1 MAEVTEPGGDGGAG
15 TVEVRPLYDLD
26 VEELAGK
33 IGQKFEGALETLTAA
48 ADSPKFQ
55 AQEKEIGELRERI
68 RQIEN
73 TPAAAEQFAAMGG
86 GNPIEN
92 AWAAGKHDWEA
103 VKKQASGNGVY
114 VAELD
119 IDPRA
124 LFAATVTTA
133 TGVTG
138 LPERVGYD
146 FSTLGRI
153 GLTQMLPTFPTG
165 TTSVRFQRETIA
177 TTNRPGPTAEA
188 AASPEANIAYA
199 DQDRPI
205 EHIRGLVPI
214 TEQELDDQ
222 PFMESLI
229 SGRMGDLVQAN
240 LENQALQGSGTTPNL
255 TGINGTSSV
264 QTATAAY
271 NATAR
276 TRVVNFLTALGV
288 VAGLIETNTD
298 IGTADIWVMPSSHFW
313 IMAAATDASAR
324 PIFPDMATTGQPD
337 LFGIAIARSGG
348 QHAARQTVVSRAH
361 IELRVNRGLTV
372 EIGLNGTDFSTYQRS
387 VRAGIRAALVVRR
400 PQAMGLITAANS

>member
-1 MAEVTEPGGDGGAG
+1 MPEDAKPEG

-146 FSTLGRI
+146 F
-153 GLTQMLPTFPTG
+153 
-165 TTSVRFQRETIA
+165 
-177 TTNRPGPTAEA
+177 
-188 AASPEANIAYA
+188 
-199 DQDRPI
+199 
-205 EHIRGLVPI
+205 
-214 TEQELDDQ
+214 
-222 PFMESLI
+222 
-229 SGRMGDLVQAN
+229 
-240 LENQALQGSGTTPNL
+240 
-255 TGINGTSSV
+255 
-264 QTATAAY
+264 
-271 NATAR
+271 
-276 TRVVNFLTALGV
+276 
-288 VAGLIETNTD
+288 
-298 IGTADIWVMPSSHFW
+298 
-313 IMAAATDASAR
+313 TDAR
-324 PIFPDMATTGQPD
+324 PHWPDPD
-337 LFGIAIARSGG
+337 
-348 QHAARQTVVSRAH
+348 AADLSDRYD
-361 IELRVNRGLTV
+361 E
-372 EIGLNGTDFSTYQRS
+372 RS
-387 VRAGIRAALVVRR
+387 VPA
-400 PQAMGLITAANS
+400 